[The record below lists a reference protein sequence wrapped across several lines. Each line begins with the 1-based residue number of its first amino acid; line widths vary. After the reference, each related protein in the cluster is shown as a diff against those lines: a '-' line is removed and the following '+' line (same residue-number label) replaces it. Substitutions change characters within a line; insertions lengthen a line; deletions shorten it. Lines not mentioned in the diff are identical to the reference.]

1 MSQVVA
7 GGEVSKAN
15 ASSTGLNPAWRR
27 AAAHA
32 IVYTGWSEG
41 ADASTIAA
49 ARAGL
54 QRDTARLRAL
64 APESGCYFNEV
75 RFPLSGPF
83 CHSPAR

>member
-1 MSQVVA
+1 M
-7 GGEVSKAN
+7 N

-49 ARAGL
+49 ARVGL

-75 RFPLSGPF
+75 RAALASFPSESSSLIRRVPTS
-83 CHSPAR
+83 